1 MQNGV
6 LRCFDIST
14 SECKVLEQ
22 LDIGCAVTSLNWSPN
37 YRTLVLGSS
46 KVGITKLIHVQWSPP
61 CLKFIIFQTSHYFK
75 FRLYRQ
81 VWTYVTVCQCIAVI
95 FPCYLGPVLLIQRRA
110 KITGL
115 HCNHILVIRD
125 SQVLAKLVVVT
136 IFFIGWGQT
145 ARLQRVRQNTAD
157 RIQTETEQQQT
168 VRLQRVRQNTA
179 DRILKFDKRYKAF
192 EIAGYF
198 RKHREIIG

>member
-1 MQNGV
+1 MITQLSYKRTSV
-6 LRCFDIST
+6 ST
-14 SECKVLEQ
+14 FCLIKLVDGIQ
-22 LDIGCAVTSLNWSPN
+22 L
-37 YRTLVLGSS
+37 
-46 KVGITKLIHVQWSPP
+46 
-61 CLKFIIFQTSHYFK
+61 
-75 FRLYRQ
+75 
-81 VWTYVTVCQCIAVI
+81 
-95 FPCYLGPVLLIQRRA
+95 
-110 KITGL
+110 
-115 HCNHILVIRD
+115 LVIRD

-168 VRLQRVRQNTA
+168 ARLQRVRQNTA

-198 RKHREIIG
+198 QKHREIIG

>member
-1 MQNGV
+1 MSQRV
-6 LRCFDIST
+6 LSKIVVYGELSTHEESDSGIVADRDI
-14 SECKVLEQ
+14 
-22 LDIGCAVTSLNWSPN
+22 LDTRYIMFSYFLFHETVYTFYSLYKYCNL
-37 YRTLVLGSS
+37 Y
-46 KVGITKLIHVQWSPP
+46 
-61 CLKFIIFQTSHYFK
+61 IIMY
-75 FRLYRQ
+75 
-81 VWTYVTVCQCIAVI
+81 
-95 FPCYLGPVLLIQRRA
+95 
-110 KITGL
+110 
-115 HCNHILVIRD
+115 ILVIRD

-168 VRLQRVRQNTA
+168 ARLQRVRQNTA

-198 RKHREIIG
+198 QKHREIIG

>member
-1 MQNGV
+1 MGFDLCPV
-6 LRCFDIST
+6 FLRSFLPVVIRLVFNEIRFPFKILRFERCVF
-14 SECKVLEQ
+14 L
-22 LDIGCAVTSLNWSPN
+22 SL
-37 YRTLVLGSS
+37 
-46 KVGITKLIHVQWSPP
+46 
-61 CLKFIIFQTSHYFK
+61 
-75 FRLYRQ
+75 
-81 VWTYVTVCQCIAVI
+81 
-95 FPCYLGPVLLIQRRA
+95 
-110 KITGL
+110 
-115 HCNHILVIRD
+115 LVIRD

-168 VRLQRVRQNTA
+168 ARLQRVRQNTA

-198 RKHREIIG
+198 QKHREIIG

>member
-1 MQNGV
+1 MTKTNKNKTKNERKQKTNKQTKNG
-6 LRCFDIST
+6 C
-14 SECKVLEQ
+14 
-22 LDIGCAVTSLNWSPN
+22 G
-37 YRTLVLGSS
+37 YS
-46 KVGITKLIHVQWSPP
+46 KGPLYPIAKLIHV
-61 CLKFIIFQTSHYFK
+61 K
-75 FRLYRQ
+75 
-81 VWTYVTVCQCIAVI
+81 
-95 FPCYLGPVLLIQRRA
+95 
-110 KITGL
+110 
-115 HCNHILVIRD
+115 LVIRD

-168 VRLQRVRQNTA
+168 ARLQRVRQNTA

-198 RKHREIIG
+198 QKHREIIG

>member
-1 MQNGV
+1 MSHFGV
-6 LRCFDIST
+6 KTGIDLAHYGLKLGMFFKGTTRA
-14 SECKVLEQ
+14 CKRF
-22 LDIGCAVTSLNWSPN
+22 SLFNSF
-37 YRTLVLGSS
+37 LSS
-46 KVGITKLIHVQWSPP
+46 QERK
-61 CLKFIIFQTSHYFK
+61 
-75 FRLYRQ
+75 RNNR
-81 VWTYVTVCQCIAVI
+81 
-95 FPCYLGPVLLIQRRA
+95 
-110 KITGL
+110 
-115 HCNHILVIRD
+115 NILVIRD

-168 VRLQRVRQNTA
+168 ARLQRVRQNTA

-198 RKHREIIG
+198 QKHREIIG

>member
-1 MQNGV
+1 MTVNSTRDFIPPEPFEGQNYKPRYARPSAS
-6 LRCFDIST
+6 LREELST
-14 SECKVLEQ
+14 L
-22 LDIGCAVTSLNWSPN
+22 
-37 YRTLVLGSS
+37 
-46 KVGITKLIHVQWSPP
+46 
-61 CLKFIIFQTSHYFK
+61 
-75 FRLYRQ
+75 
-81 VWTYVTVCQCIAVI
+81 
-95 FPCYLGPVLLIQRRA
+95 
-110 KITGL
+110 
-115 HCNHILVIRD
+115 LVIRD

-168 VRLQRVRQNTA
+168 ARLQRVRQNTA

-198 RKHREIIG
+198 QKHRELIG

>member
-1 MQNGV
+1 MTACLNPQFATINRIV
-6 LRCFDIST
+6 SEQST
-14 SECKVLEQ
+14 SWPSKL
-22 LDIGCAVTSLNWSPN
+22 A
-37 YRTLVLGSS
+37 LVS
-46 KVGITKLIHVQWSPP
+46 Q
-61 CLKFIIFQTSHYFK
+61 
-75 FRLYRQ
+75 
-81 VWTYVTVCQCIAVI
+81 
-95 FPCYLGPVLLIQRRA
+95 GPKAIL
-110 KITGL
+110 
-115 HCNHILVIRD
+115 LVIRD

-168 VRLQRVRQNTA
+168 ARLQRVRQNTA

-198 RKHREIIG
+198 QKHREIIG

>member
-1 MQNGV
+1 MN
-6 LRCFDIST
+6 
-14 SECKVLEQ
+14 
-22 LDIGCAVTSLNWSPN
+22 
-37 YRTLVLGSS
+37 
-46 KVGITKLIHVQWSPP
+46 
-61 CLKFIIFQTSHYFK
+61 LK
-75 FRLYRQ
+75 
-81 VWTYVTVCQCIAVI
+81 
-95 FPCYLGPVLLIQRRA
+95 LLIYILSFICTLLTYS
-110 KITGL
+110 KIII
-115 HCNHILVIRD
+115 HYKLVIRD

-168 VRLQRVRQNTA
+168 ARLQRVQQNTA

-198 RKHREIIG
+198 QKHREIIG

>member
-1 MQNGV
+1 MKHFGFQVCRNVLIENYTQNHFSV
-6 LRCFDIST
+6 WDIQVHTEGSKKEIKPTWKFILEQWYNNRPKMTACLNPQFATINRIVSEQST
-14 SECKVLEQ
+14 SWPSKL
-22 LDIGCAVTSLNWSPN
+22 A
-37 YRTLVLGSS
+37 LVS
-46 KVGITKLIHVQWSPP
+46 Q
-61 CLKFIIFQTSHYFK
+61 
-75 FRLYRQ
+75 
-81 VWTYVTVCQCIAVI
+81 
-95 FPCYLGPVLLIQRRA
+95 GPKAIL
-110 KITGL
+110 
-115 HCNHILVIRD
+115 LVIRD

-168 VRLQRVRQNTA
+168 ARLQRVRQNTA

-198 RKHREIIG
+198 EKHREIIG